1 MKEISLPK
9 KFSKAFQTQKLL
21 IALYHSPCNWRVMA
35 ILIWEGE
42 GEGEGEREGE
52 RETNDLFHP

>member
-1 MKEISLPK
+1 MKEISFFVKEISLPK

-42 GEGEGEREGE
+42 GEGQGEGGREE
-52 RETNDLFHP
+52 E